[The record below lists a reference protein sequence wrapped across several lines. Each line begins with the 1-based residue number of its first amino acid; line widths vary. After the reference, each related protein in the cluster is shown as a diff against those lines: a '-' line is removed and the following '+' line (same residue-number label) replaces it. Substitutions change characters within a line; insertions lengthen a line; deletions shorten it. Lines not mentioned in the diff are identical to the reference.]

1 MLLSRRPFK
10 EGDDLVEGFSC
21 SLGRLTA
28 VAKGG
33 RRKGSALL
41 EPPVCIE
48 ARFRRGRTLDN
59 LSQPNL
65 LNPYSR
71 VKRNLPALL
80 TAGFLSRIF
89 LASVPERDGDGRFYL
104 LLERLLDALSENVE
118 PALVGLWG
126 QARLLYCLGVAP
138 NLSLCSGCGA
148 LEVQG
153 YSAPTGGLLCG
164 GCYEGVGFA
173 LSAAT
178 IEFGRLLS
186 ERPLEDA
193 FPVLESAFKV
203 GLGRLYKEHFQVHLG
218 LEARYFKRVL
228 PERGLT

>member
-1 MLLSRRPFK
+1 M
-10 EGDDLVEGFSC
+10 EGFSR
-21 SLGRLTA
+21 SVGRLTA
-28 VAKGG
+28 VATGG
-33 RRKGSALL
+33 RRKGNALF
-41 EPPVCIE
+41 EPPVCLE
-48 ARFRRGRTLDN
+48 ARFRRGRSLDN
-59 LSQPNL
+59 ISQPTL
-65 LNPYSR
+65 LNPYSG

-89 LASVPERDGDGRFYL
+89 LATVPERDGDGRFYL
-104 LLERLLDALSENVE
+104 LLERLLGALAEDVE

-138 NLSLCSGCGA
+138 NLSLCSVCGA

-173 LSAAT
+173 LSGGA
-178 IEFGRLLS
+178 IDFGRLLS

-193 FPVLESAFKV
+193 FPPLESSFKV
-203 GLGRLYKEHFQVHLG
+203 ALGRLYKEHFQVHLG

-228 PERGLT
+228 PERGLS